1 MFPNESG
8 LCAQSLLI
16 IMKSNAVNHNKL
28 VGGEGRWSYVTG
40 LWLLGLHVWKIIWIQ
55 GRLQL
60 SLYLRMTRPSTFK
73 DKKKIIFK
81 SIMYSMKSMTKQRF
95 EIHLPYPWRV
105 SLPIGDENVFQP
117 PHVMSIGNIIK
128 SILITM
134 MKILTML
141 EPTPLNIAQQ
151 IHMKL
156 WDHHLN
162 NASMSIL
169 WVMHKSNFE
178 PL

>member
-1 MFPNESG
+1 MQSTITNWWGGRGGGAMWPGYGFLAFMFE
-8 LCAQSLLI
+8 
-16 IMKSNAVNHNKL
+16 KSYEFKVGSNFLYVWEWL
-28 VGGEGRWSYVTG
+28 VRPHS
-40 LWLLGLHVWKIIWIQ
+40 KI
-55 GRLQL
+55 
-60 SLYLRMTRPSTFK
+60 
-73 DKKKIIFK
+73 KKIIFK
-81 SIMYSMKSMTKQRF
+81 SNMYSMKSMTKQQF